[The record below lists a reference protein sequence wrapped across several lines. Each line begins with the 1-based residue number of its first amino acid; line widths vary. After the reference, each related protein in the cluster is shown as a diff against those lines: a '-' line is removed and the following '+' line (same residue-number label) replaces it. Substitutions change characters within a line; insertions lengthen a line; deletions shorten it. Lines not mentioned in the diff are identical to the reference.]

1 MSEQTRV
8 PTDPN
13 QKIRRTMQACALLVA
28 SMLGLAYAAVPLYS
42 LFCKVTGFGG
52 TPLVATQAPDS
63 IGTRM
68 FSVQFDTNVA
78 NGLPWRFIPEQ
89 PRIDARAGE
98 TITVFYKITNKSDQ
112 ETAGMA
118 TYNVQPDIMAPYF
131 NKLQCFCFNEMV
143 LKPHETVEVPV
154 VFFIDPAA
162 AQDRDIERIAMISL
176 SYTFFPAKRSEKSV
190 VQAKDAVA
198 GSGSKL

>member
-1 MSEQTRV
+1 MTEPARMPAS
-8 PTDPN
+8 N
-13 QKIRRTMQACALLVA
+13 HSIRRTMQACAVLVVT
-28 SMLGLAYAAVPLYS
+28 MLGLAYAAVPLYS
-42 LFCKVTGFGG
+42 LFCKMTGFGG
-52 TPLVATQAPDS
+52 TPVIAAQAPDS
-63 IGTRM
+63 VGPRV
-68 FSVQFDTNVA
+68 FSVQFDSNVA
-78 NGLPWRFIPEQ
+78 NGLPWRFTPEQ
-89 PRIDARAGE
+89 PRMDVRAGE
-98 TITVFYKITNKSDQ
+98 TVTVIYKIANLSDR

-162 AQDRDIERIAMISL
+162 ALDRDVERVAMISL

-198 GSGSKL
+198 GSASKL

>member
-1 MSEQTRV
+1 MTQPALLPDNNHS
-8 PTDPN
+8 N
-13 QKIRRTMQACALLVA
+13 RRTLQACALLVV

-42 LFCKVTGFGG
+42 LFCKMTGFGG
-52 TPLVATQAPDS
+52 TPVIATQAPDS
-63 IGTRM
+63 VGTRA
-68 FSVQFDTNVA
+68 FSVQFDSNVA
-78 NGLPWRFIPEQ
+78 KGLPWRFAPEQ
-89 PRIDARAGE
+89 PRMDVRAGE
-98 TITVFYKITNKSDQ
+98 TVTVIYKITNLSDR

-154 VFFIDPAA
+154 VFFVDHEA
-162 AQDRDIERIAMISL
+162 AQDRDVERVAMISL

-198 GSGSKL
+198 GSASKL